1 MKLTHAFVIFGL
13 SAMPVL
19 AQNQP
24 AQQQKFPLLQP
35 QASATST
42 PSEPLDKK
50 KTGYALGMMQG
61 NDMKHR
67 DLNVDFQ
74 SLLDGMSDALNDKT
88 PKMTET
94 EAREI
99 LTKWQ
104 MERRNAMME
113 KRKQEDEKRKAEAP
127 KNKADGEAFLAQ
139 KAKEPG
145 VTKLDSGLEY
155 KVIKEG
161 TGATPKPGD
170 TVSALYK
177 GTFINGKEFDSTA
190 NRGNQP
196 FKFVVGQGQVIKGW
210 DEAVQKMK
218 VGSKWEIYVPSD
230 LAYGENGRGQIG
242 PNETLVF
249 ELELLDVTP
258 GQKPAASTGGAPG
271 QQVVSGEIIK
281 VPSADELKKGAKIE
295 VIHPDQQ
302 KK

>member
-1 MKLTHAFVIFGL
+1 MKFTHAFVIFGV
-13 SAMPVL
+13 SAMSVL
-19 AQNQP
+19 AQNPPGQP
-24 AQQQKFPLLQP
+24 PKIPLLQTQP
-35 QASATST
+35 SATA

-67 DLNVDFQ
+67 DLNVDYQ
-74 SLLDGMSDALNDKT
+74 SLLEGMTDALTDKT
-88 PKMTET
+88 PKMTEP

-113 KRKQEDEKRKAEAP
+113 KRKQEDEKRKAEGP
-127 KNKADGEAFLAQ
+127 KNKADGEAFLAA

-145 VTKLDSGLEY
+145 VTKLDSGLEF
-155 KVIKEG
+155 KVLKEG
-161 TGATPKPGD
+161 TGATPNPGD
-170 TVSALYK
+170 TVSTLYK

-218 VGSKWEIYVPSD
+218 VGGKLEIYVPSN
-230 LAYGENGRGQIG
+230 LAYGEGGRGQIG
-242 PNETLVF
+242 PDETLVF

-258 GQKPAASTGGAPG
+258 AAKPAASNGGT
-271 QQVVSGEIIK
+271 QNSQVVSGEIIK

>member
-1 MKLTHAFVIFGL
+1 MKFSHAFVIFGL
-13 SAMPVL
+13 STMSVL
-19 AQNQP
+19 AQNPP
-24 AQQQKFPLLQP
+24 APKFPLLQTQP
-35 QASATST
+35 SATATST
-42 PSEPLDKK
+42 NEPLDKK
-50 KTGYALGMMQG
+50 KAGYALGMMQAT
-61 NDMKHR
+61 DMKSR
-67 DLNVDFQ
+67 DLNIDFP
-74 SLLDGMSDALNDKT
+74 SLLDGMNDVLNDKT
-88 PKMTET
+88 PKMTQQ
-94 EAREI
+94 EARDL

-104 MERRNAMME
+104 AERRNAMME
-113 KRKQEDEKRKAEAP
+113 KRKQEDDKRKAEAP

-139 KAKEPG
+139 KAKESG
-145 VTKLDSGLEY
+145 VVKLDSGMEY

-161 TGATPKPGD
+161 TGVMPKAGD

-177 GTFINGKEFDSTA
+177 GTFVNGKEFDSTA

-218 VGSKWEIYVPSD
+218 VGSKWEIYVPGD
-230 LAYGENGRGQIG
+230 LAYGESGRGQIG

-249 ELELLDVTP
+249 ELELVDVTP
-258 GQKPAASTGGAPG
+258 GQKPAASNGGNG

>member
-1 MKLTHAFVIFGL
+1 MF
-13 SAMPVL
+13 VL
-19 AQNQP
+19 AENPP
-24 AQQQKFPLLQP
+24 AQQPKIPLLQTQP
-35 QASATST
+35 SISANTA

-50 KTGYALGMMQG
+50 KTGYALGLMQG
-61 NDMKHR
+61 NDMKRR
-67 DLNVDFQ
+67 DLNVDYP
-74 SLLDGMSDALNDKT
+74 SMLEGMSDALNDKT

-94 EAREI
+94 EARDL

-113 KRKQEDEKRKAEAP
+113 KRKQEDEKRKADAP
-127 KNKADGEAFLAQ
+127 KNKAAGEEFLGK

-145 VTKLDSGLEY
+145 VVKLDDGLEY

-170 TVSALYK
+170 TVSTLYK
-177 GTFINGKEFDSTA
+177 GTFTNGKEFDSTA

-218 VGSKWEIYVPSD
+218 VGSKLEIYVPSD
-230 LAYGENGRGQIG
+230 LAYGEGGRGQIG
-242 PNETLVF
+242 PAETLVF

-258 GQKPAASTGGAPG
+258 AQQPAANAGGAG
-271 QQVVSGEIIK
+271 SQVVSGEIIK
-281 VPSADELKKGAKIE
+281 VPSAEELKKGAKIE